1 MKEKE
6 DLKENIILITSSD
19 KSTNKELIKE
29 EKISRDEYEKL
40 LLIER
45 DDMDEKT
52 HLQKIFKRLGN
63 ELETTK
69 KKKL

>member
-29 EKISRDEYEKL
+29 EKVSRDEYEKL

-52 HLQKIFKRLGN
+52 HLQKTFKRRRSD
-63 ELETTK
+63 K
-69 KKKL
+69 